1 MFIRPSA
8 DKSFRKQMICVFLL
22 LLAVLLCSFA
32 AGFAEEPLPSAFRL
46 IGVPHGKSASVR
58 STPAHKGEV
67 LFTLEAGESCEII
80 GQKDKYY
87 IVKAHDWIHRPQK
100 PIRPFR
106 NSFVPPSLWR
116 IPSRTGMRTTWFF
129 RASLR
134 PISRWKRCLFMSG
147 TSVCTAWKKR

>member
-87 IVKAHDWIHRPQK
+87 IVKAHDRTG
-100 PIRPFR
+100 
-106 NSFVPPSLWR
+106 FVPPSLWR